1 MSLWGRVLS
10 SGVRLHLPAS
20 PSGVIEAWRK
30 SPRTGLLARIETR
43 VCTPADTATRRFQ
56 KVLVVVV
63 SLVGSVATVFNALA
77 LFNGGLAA
85 MGWTYIGSAVYLL
98 VGGLLILAIP
108 SAFESVTFVLLA
120 DVLLFPTAIQVL
132 SGGFSSGI
140 IGVPWTLL
148 APLGAA
154 LVLGARAAIA
164 HMGLFV
170 VAVGAVAVLEPYSR
184 SIAPEISPD
193 VLVSFNIPS
202 LLTLGGIAS
211 VAALYL
217 VRQVERFRHQ
227 ADALL
232 LNVLPA
238 SVAERLKGG
247 EAPIADGFDNVT
259 VLFADIVGFTT
270 ISSEADPS
278 EIVNLLN
285 DVFSD
290 FDDLAARHGVEKIKT
305 IGDAYMAATG
315 LSERSQADTEAVIDL
330 AVDMLAAVEA
340 RTGPRGEPI
349 RLRIGIDAGPTVAGV
364 IGHERFIY
372 DLWGDAV
379 NVASRM
385 ESEGVIDHIQVTRAV
400 RDRVGS
406 AYGFEERGPID
417 VKGKGMTVTYTLT
430 SHSLQ
435 RRP

>member
-1 MSLWGRVLS
+1 
-10 SGVRLHLPAS
+10 
-20 PSGVIEAWRK
+20 
-30 SPRTGLLARIETR
+30 
-43 VCTPADTATRRFQ
+43 
-56 KVLVVVV
+56 
-63 SLVGSVATVFNALA
+63 
-77 LFNGGLAA
+77 

-98 VGGLLILAIP
+98 AGGLVILAFP
-108 SAFESVTFVLLA
+108 AAFGVVTFVLLL
-120 DVLLFPTAIQVL
+120 DVLLFPTTIQVL
-132 SGGFSSGI
+132 SGGFGSGI

-170 VAVGAVAVLEPYSR
+170 VAVGTVAILEPYSR
-184 SIAPEISPD
+184 SIAPDISPD
-193 VLVSFNIPS
+193 VLVSFNVPS
-202 LLTLGGIAS
+202 LLSLGAIAS

-217 VRQVERFRHQ
+217 VRQVERFRYQ

-238 SVAERLKGG
+238 TIAERLKAG

-259 VLFADIVGFTT
+259 VLFADIVGFTS
-270 ISSEADPS
+270 ISSEADPA
-278 EIVNLLN
+278 EVVNLLN
-285 DVFSD
+285 DIFSD

-305 IGDAYMAATG
+305 IGDAYMAAAG
-315 LSERSQADTEAVIDL
+315 LSEQGPADTDAVVDL
-330 AVDMLAAVEA
+330 AIDMLSAVESKI
-340 RTGPRGEPI
+340 GPRGEPI

-385 ESEGVIDHIQVTRAV
+385 ESEGVIDQIQVTRAV
-400 RDRVGS
+400 RDRVRS
-406 AYGFEERGPID
+406 AYVFTGRGPID
-417 VKGKGMTVTYTLT
+417 VKGKGMTTTYTLV
-430 SHSLQ
+430 S
-435 RRP
+435 RNR

>member
-1 MSLWGRVLS
+1 MCHPGDS
-10 SGVRLHLPAS
+10 
-20 PSGVIEAWRK
+20 
-30 SPRTGLLARIETR
+30 
-43 VCTPADTATRRFQ
+43 ATRRFQ

-77 LFNGGLAA
+77 LFNGGLNA

-98 VGGLLILAIP
+98 VGGLLILAMP
-108 SAFESVTFVLLA
+108 SAFEVVTFVLLA
-120 DVLLFPTAIQVL
+120 DVLLFPSAIQVL
-132 SGGFSSGI
+132 SGGFGSGI
-140 IGVPWTLL
+140 VGVPWTLL

-154 LVLGARAAIA
+154 LVLGAWAAIA

-170 VAVGAVAVLEPYSR
+170 AAIGTVALLEPYSR
-184 SIAPEISPD
+184 SIAPDINPD
-193 VLVSFNIPS
+193 VLVSFNVPS
-202 LLTLGGIAS
+202 LLSLGAIAS

-217 VRQVERFRHQ
+217 VRQVERFRYQ

-238 SVAERLKGG
+238 TIAARLKAG

-259 VLFADIVGFTT
+259 VLFADIVDFTA
-270 ISSEADPS
+270 ISSEADPAD
-278 EIVNLLN
+278 IVNLLN

-315 LSERSQADTEAVIDL
+315 LSEHGDAKTEAVIDL
-330 AVDMLAAVEA
+330 AVDMLAAVKEKS
-340 RTGPRGEPI
+340 GPRGEPI
-349 RLRIGIDAGPTVAGV
+349 RLRIGINAGPTVAGV

-385 ESEGVIDHIQVTRAV
+385 ESEGVIDHIQVTSAV

-406 AYGFEERGPID
+406 AYEFEERGPID
-417 VKGKGMTVTYTLT
+417 VKGKGMTTTYTLVP
-430 SHSLQ
+430 
-435 RRP
+435 RRNTEIA

>member
-1 MSLWGRVLS
+1 M
-10 SGVRLHLPAS
+10 
-20 PSGVIEAWRK
+20 
-30 SPRTGLLARIETR
+30 
-43 VCTPADTATRRFQ
+43 
-56 KVLVVVV
+56 V
-63 SLVGSVATVFNALA
+63 SLVGSIATVFNALA
-77 LFNGGLAA
+77 LFNGGLSA

-108 SAFESVTFVLLA
+108 SAFEMVTFVLLM
-120 DVLLFPTAIQVL
+120 DVLLFPSAIQVL
-132 SGGFSSGI
+132 SGGFGSGI

-170 VAVGAVAVLEPYSR
+170 VAVATVTVLEPYSQT
-184 SIAPEISPD
+184 IAPEISPE
-193 VLVSFNIPS
+193 VLASFNVPS
-202 LLTLGGIAS
+202 LLSLGAIAS

-217 VRQVERFRHQ
+217 VRQVERFRYQ

-238 SVAERLKGG
+238 SIAERLKAG

-270 ISSEADPS
+270 ISSEADPA
-278 EIVNLLN
+278 EVVNLLN
-285 DVFSD
+285 EVFSD

-315 LSERSQADTEAVIDL
+315 LSEHSHADTDAVVAL
-330 AVDMLAAVEA
+330 AVDMLAAVET
-340 RTGPRGEPI
+340 RKGPRGEPI

-385 ESEGVIDHIQVTRAV
+385 ESEGLIDHIQVTRAV

-406 AYGFEERGPID
+406 VYQFEERGPID
-417 VKGKGMTVTYTLT
+417 VKGKGMTTTYTLVSRSRWMT
-430 SHSLQ
+430 
-435 RRP
+435 